1 MLLSVSLSTKCFTR
15 KAQNDRAS
23 VGCDLLFC
31 GEYFHDQPIDRPTK
45 YEVFG
50 FKRELIRCQDRKGEP
65 RSTKRDRLMQLGLLK
80 VIGNGN
86 IR

>member
-1 MLLSVSLSTKCFTR
+1 MLHPKGTKLKMTALLLVVVCYSAASTSMI
-15 KAQNDRAS
+15 N
-23 VGCDLLFC
+23 L
-31 GEYFHDQPIDRPTK
+31 DRPTK
-45 YEVFG
+45 YEVFS

-65 RSTKRDRLMQLGLLK
+65 RSTKRDRLMQLGSLK